1 MTASNVSNS
10 AGAATRLQ
18 TFAAMSAVLT
28 GFQGSVISPTLDPVN
43 LKTLYLQTAD
53 AKATP
58 QLVDQLLQQFTMLQG
73 QGLPKQKIAD
83 TLLDTATTPPSAT
96 ALLART
102 IVKMWYLGMWYPQN
116 TQEQPTVISAQAYT
130 GGLAW
135 QAAQAHPMGYST
147 FTFGYWKDVPPPLS
161 AFGVDQPDGGS
172 NG

>member
-1 MTASNVSNS
+1 MTAPNASNP
-10 AGAATRLQ
+10 ATRLP

-53 AKATP
+53 ARATP
-58 QLVDQLLQQFTMLQG
+58 QLVDQLLQQFTTLQG

-116 TQEQPTVISAQAYT
+116 PQDQPTVISAQAYT

-147 FTFGYWKDVPPPLS
+147 FTFGYWKDVPPPIS

-172 NG
+172 ND